1 MSAKETRKGVSGGT
15 AAVVGLAAAMVGVAG
30 WKALRRAATDQV
42 LLPRGRALITGASS
56 GIGEAFARRLAA
68 QGFDLTLVARRVDR
82 LEALAAELSG
92 AHGIAAEA
100 LPADLADEQEIG
112 RVAHYIQGHDDLVLL
127 INNAGFGT
135 QGEFADV
142 TLQSQLDMIRVHVIA
157 TVTLCRAALPGMIAR
172 GNGAIINVSSI
183 AAFFPS
189 GGGAT
194 YTATK
199 AYLNNFSEAL
209 AAEVDGTGV
218 RVQALCPGFTYS
230 EFHETAEY
238 TGFDRKQV
246 PAALWLPA
254 EQVAAES
261 LAALGGSRVIVV
273 PGRQYR
279 GIVLAINS
287 PLRGQLRG
295 LARAIRRRFHRSRSV
310 LLTHRGHHGSLNLHC
325 EHITRRLHRRQGG
338 QFRLDNAARG
348 ILPLRHQPRARHRHA
363 SLWAAHVSDHDG
375 VGE

>member
-1 MSAKETRKGVSGGT
+1 MSTNGKRRSAFGGT
-15 AAVVGLAAAMVGVAG
+15 AAIVGLAAAVAGVAG
-30 WKALRRAATDQV
+30 WRAFRRATADQV

-56 GIGEAFARRLAA
+56 GIGEAYARRLAA
-68 QGFDLTLVARRVDR
+68 QGFDLTLVARRAER
-82 LEALAAELSG
+82 LASLAAELSA

-100 LPADLADEQEIG
+100 LPADLADEGDIA
-112 RVAHYIQGHDDLVLL
+112 RVASYIEERSDLVLL

-135 QGEFADV
+135 RGNFTEVELA
-142 TLQSQLDMIRVHVIA
+142 SQLDMVRVHVIA
-157 TVTLCRAALPGMIAR
+157 TMTLCRAALPGMMAR
-172 GNGAIINVSSI
+172 GSGAIINVSSI

-230 EFHETAEY
+230 GFHDTAEY
-238 TGFDRKQV
+238 TGFDRRQV
-246 PAALWLPA
+246 PDALWLSP
-254 EQVAAES
+254 EQVVAES
-261 LAALGGSRVIVV
+261 LAALTGSRVIVV

-279 GIVLAINS
+279 GIMLAINS

-295 LARAIRRRFHRSRSV
+295 LARAIRRRFHRS
-310 LLTHRGHHGSLNLHC
+310 
-325 EHITRRLHRRQGG
+325 
-338 QFRLDNAARG
+338 
-348 ILPLRHQPRARHRHA
+348 
-363 SLWAAHVSDHDG
+363 
-375 VGE
+375 

>member
-1 MSAKETRKGVSGGT
+1 MSTNGKRRSAFGGT
-15 AAVVGLAAAMVGVAG
+15 AAIVGLAAAVAGVAG
-30 WKALRRAATDQV
+30 WRAFRRATADQV

-56 GIGEAFARRLAA
+56 GIGEVYARRLAA
-68 QGFDLTLVARRVDR
+68 QGFDLTLVARRAER
-82 LEALAAELSG
+82 LASLAAELSA

-100 LPADLADEQEIG
+100 LPADLADEGDIA
-112 RVAHYIQGHDDLVLL
+112 RVASYIEERSDLVLL

-135 QGEFADV
+135 RGNFTEVELA
-142 TLQSQLDMIRVHVIA
+142 SQLDMVRVHVIA
-157 TVTLCRAALPGMIAR
+157 TMTLCRAALPGMMAR
-172 GNGAIINVSSI
+172 GSGAIINVSSI

-230 EFHETAEY
+230 GFHDTAEY
-238 TGFDRKQV
+238 TGFDRRQV
-246 PAALWLPA
+246 PDALWLSP
-254 EQVAAES
+254 EQVVAES
-261 LAALGGSRVIVV
+261 LAALTGSRVIVV

-279 GIVLAINS
+279 GIMLAINS

-295 LARAIRRRFHRSRSV
+295 LARAIRRRFHRS
-310 LLTHRGHHGSLNLHC
+310 
-325 EHITRRLHRRQGG
+325 
-338 QFRLDNAARG
+338 
-348 ILPLRHQPRARHRHA
+348 
-363 SLWAAHVSDHDG
+363 
-375 VGE
+375 